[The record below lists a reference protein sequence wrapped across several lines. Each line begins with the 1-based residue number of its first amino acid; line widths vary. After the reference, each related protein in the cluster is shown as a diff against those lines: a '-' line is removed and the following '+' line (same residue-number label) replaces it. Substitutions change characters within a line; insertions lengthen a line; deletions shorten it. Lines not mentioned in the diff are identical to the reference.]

1 MNYFIEIFLPI
12 IMYVVGILSIKLSS
26 IVLHLISFRVVNLLF
41 LLDYEKFMKL
51 IQRFSVDTIWSM
63 RIHWEV
69 LAFFVLSGFY
79 CEMIIWIIIVYTASW
94 RIIMRISIIYLI
106 KVKCTFILYKL
117 FTWICM
123 KILKIWS
130 NITEIIHILLI
141 N

>member
-1 MNYFIEIFLPI
+1 MDYFIEIFLPI
-12 IMYVVGILSIKLSS
+12 IMHVLWILSIKLSS
-26 IVLHLISFRVVNLLF
+26 IVLHLISFCVVDMLF
-41 LLDYEKFMKL
+41 LLDYKKIMKL

-63 RIHWEV
+63 RVHWEV

-79 CEMIIWIIIVYTASW
+79 CEMIIWIIIVYITSW
-94 RIIMRISIIYLI
+94 MIIMRISIIYLI
-106 KVKCTFILYKL
+106 KVKCTFVLYQL

-130 NITEIIHILLI
+130 NITEIIHILLV